1 VSPRIG
7 HIHITVDDA
16 SWHCADASGVPV
28 IINGL
33 APGPHKILI
42 QFVNANHQAIDQRFV
57 TLVMISKGIEPHYHP

>member
-1 VSPRIG
+1 
-7 HIHITVDDA
+7 
-16 SWHCADASGVPV
+16 VPV